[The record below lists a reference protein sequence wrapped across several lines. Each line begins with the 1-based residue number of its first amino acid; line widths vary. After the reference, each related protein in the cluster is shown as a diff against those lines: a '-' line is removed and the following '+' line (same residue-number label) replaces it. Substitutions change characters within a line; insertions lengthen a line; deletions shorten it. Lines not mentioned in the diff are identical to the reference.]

1 MHYYQFNIADYQSH
15 TKHLTPIE
23 DICYRRLLDWQYL
36 HEKPIPNDIKTMCR
50 LLVLKDYQEDVEQIL
65 NEFFVLTDDG
75 WINQRAFDEIQSY
88 ILQEEN
94 NQLREEGEKNRIRRH
109 REERKQLFADLR
121 KVGVVPKWDILIV
134 ALRELHKQYCNK
146 PETGQTNTCNAPVT
160 EQVISCNAPAMA
172 ITNNQEPITR
182 NHKTGVITHTDYP
195 SQQSSNPTPAASVC
209 LAIKKIGII
218 DLDPSHLELLM
229 LIEAGATI
237 DEFMHAARTAK
248 DKSKGFAYVLGI
260 VKGQRTEAAK
270 AKGKVL
276 QGKIPNKAEALLQNN
291 LETVSDWEPP
301 EMRAQK

>member
-1 MHYYQFNIADYQSH
+1 MHYYQFNIPDYQSH

-36 HEKPIPNDIKTMCR
+36 HEKPIPIDVKALCR
-50 LLVLKDYQEDVEQIL
+50 LIMLRDYVEDVEQIL
-65 NEFFVLTDDG
+65 FEFFVLTDDG
-75 WINQRAFDEIQSY
+75 WINQRAFEEINQYHDKSKKASEAGKASAAKRLSKNNGNS
-88 ILQEEN
+88 INDGSTEN
-94 NQLREEGEKNRIRRH
+94 EQTLN
-109 REERKQLFADLR
+109 ERSTDVQ
-121 KVGVVPKWDILIV
+121 PTI
-134 ALRELHKQYCNK
+134 
-146 PETGQTNTCNAPVT
+146 
-160 EQVISCNAPAMA
+160 
-172 ITNNQEPITR
+172 NQEPLTN
-182 NHKTGVITHTDYP
+182 NHKPGVITHTDYP

-218 DLDPSHLELLM
+218 DLNPSHPELLM

-260 VKGQRTEAAK
+260 VKGQRTEAAN

-276 QGKIPNKAEALLQNN
+276 QGKIPNKADALLQNN

>member
-36 HEKPIPNDIKTMCR
+36 HEKPIPNDIKSMCR

-172 ITNNQEPITR
+172 ITNNQEPRTR

-195 SQQSSNPTPAASVC
+195 SPKSRNPTPAASVC

-218 DLDPSHLELLM
+218 DLNPSHPELLM

>member
-1 MHYYQFNIADYQSH
+1 MPN
-15 TKHLTPIE
+15 
-23 DICYRRLLDWQYL
+23 RLLKEGICTSDAINMLSSDSEVLFY
-36 HEKPIPNDIKTMCR
+36 R
-50 LLVLKDYQEDVEQIL
+50 LLVVADDYGRMDGRVQIIKSQCFPLKDSFTSEKITSL
-65 NEFFVLTDDG
+65 
-75 WINQRAFDEIQSY
+75 
-88 ILQEEN
+88 LQELRQANLIAFYKCDNKPFFYIRKWEQRVRSKGKYPEPPEEIDSN
-94 NQLREEGEKNRIRRH
+94 PMPDDSNVQTYDGLGLGRGKGMGWDREE
-109 REERKQLFADLR
+109 
-121 KVGVVPKWDILIV
+121 
-134 ALRELHKQYCNK
+134 
-146 PETGQTNTCNAPVT
+146 
-160 EQVISCNAPAMA
+160 
-172 ITNNQEPITR
+172 
-182 NHKTGVITHTDYP
+182 VITHTDYP

-218 DLDPSHLELLM
+218 DLNPSHPELLM

-276 QGKIPNKAEALLQNN
+276 QGKIPNKADALLQNN